1 MSNRALHVVL
11 WLAAGC
17 SGPKLA
23 PEVILDTGLPLR
35 PPLVDTGVAPA
46 SDEIRGLVSLKLRD
60 RDLLDATIAELYRP
74 ESPTFRQYMSVDEFM
89 ALHGPTDEDVAV
101 VSQWLTDA
109 GLTVPRV
116 AKNRMLLQITS
127 TVAEFNTAFD
137 VELRKFVK
145 SDDDDYFQYGT
156 IDEDVLMI
164 RDVGERI
171 GGILVLDPAAD
182 TKLLPPET
190 GSISLDPP
198 PDMESMTI
206 AREAAPYG
214 LGPLYAGGFDGTGST
229 IGVVAGATF
238 RFKDLQSFWQSQG
251 ITRDDPERVVT
262 MEPPSTR
269 FIETTVDIEWAGGI
283 APGAKIIAYE
293 APDAHDTSVV
303 YAFNAAIADGRADVI
318 TDSFAHR
325 EDAQP
330 RVIRLF
336 YNDSARMSAALGIT
350 VVAAGG
356 DSAEPDVPSACPYVT
371 AVGGTTMLL
380 DASGALVSERA
391 WVLSGSGDSLIFGAP
406 TWQIGMPQLTGTMRA
421 VVDVALNAGTA
432 HWSYIFG
439 EWGAFGG
446 TSFSTPVFAGIVAV
460 INQKRRSQGRPVVGF
475 LNQTLYTDPAVQAT
489 FRDITTGGTAFHD
502 AGEGWDYP
510 TGWGAPNAAALADAL
525 P

>member
-1 MSNRALHVVL
+1 MSNRALNIVL

-17 SGPKLA
+17 SGPKLS

-35 PPLVDTGVAPA
+35 PPLVDTGVAPQG
-46 SDEIRGLVSLKLRD
+46 DEIRGLVALRLHD
-60 RDLLDATIAELYRP
+60 RDTLDATIAELYKP
-74 ESPTFRQYMSVDEFM
+74 ESATFRQYLSVDDFM
-89 ALHGPTDEDVAV
+89 TLHGPTSEDLAV
-101 VSQWLTDA
+101 VSQWFTDA
-109 GLTVPRV
+109 GLTVARS
-116 AKNRMLLQITS
+116 AKNRMLLQITG

-137 VELRKFVK
+137 VELHKFVK

-156 IDEDVLMI
+156 DEDLLMI

-171 GGILVLDPAAD
+171 SGFLVLDPAAD
-182 TKLLPPET
+182 KDELSPET
-190 GSISLDPP
+190 GLITTDPP
-198 PDMESMTI
+198 PDIESMTVP
-206 AREAAPYG
+206 REAAAYG
-214 LGPLYAGGFDGTGST
+214 MGPLYAGGFDGSRST

-238 RFKDLQSFWQSQG
+238 RFKDLQSFWQGQG

-269 FIETTVDIEWAGGI
+269 FIETTIDIQWSGGM
-283 APGAKIIAYE
+283 APGAKVVVYE
-293 APDAHDTSVV
+293 APDAHDTSVI

-336 YNDSARMSAALGIT
+336 YNDSARMAAALGIT

-371 AVGGTTMLL
+371 AVGGTTILL
-380 DASGALVSERA
+380 DASGAVTSERA

-406 TWQIGMPQLTGTMRA
+406 PWQIGMPQLTGTMRA

-432 HWSYIFG
+432 HWSYVFG

-446 TSFSTPVFAGIVAV
+446 TSFSTPAFAGMIAV
-460 INQKRRSQGRPVVGF
+460 INDKRRSEGKPVVGF

-489 FRDITTGGTAFHD
+489 FRDITTGGTSFHD
-502 AGEGWDYP
+502 AGPGWDYP

-525 P
+525 R